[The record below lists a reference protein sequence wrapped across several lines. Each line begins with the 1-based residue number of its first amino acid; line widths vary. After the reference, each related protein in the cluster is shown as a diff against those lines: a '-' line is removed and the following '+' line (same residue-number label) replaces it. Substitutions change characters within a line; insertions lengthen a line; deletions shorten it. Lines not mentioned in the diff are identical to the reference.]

1 MPTEIALSVP
11 ITLITTALLAMLN
24 LGISIY
30 VGMRRGKTKV
40 SLGDGGNEVMMQ
52 ATRMHGNFAEYVP
65 IPLIMMLAIEVS
77 SGPAWLLHV
86 IGDTLLL
93 GRLLHA
99 YGLHSAAGQTMG
111 RGFGM
116 LLTYISYLF
125 AIGGCFY
132 LAFR

>member
-1 MPTEIALSVP
+1 MPAEMSMSVP
-11 ITLITTALLAMLN
+11 ITLITTALLAVLN

-30 VGMRRGKTKV
+30 VGMRRGKNKV
-40 SLGDGGNEVMMQ
+40 SLGDGGNESMLQ

-77 SGPAWLLHV
+77 SGPAWLLYV
-86 IGDTLLL
+86 IGGSLFI

-99 YGLHSAAGQTMG
+99 YGLHSAAGQSMG
-111 RGFGM
+111 RGFGI

-132 LAFR
+132 LALR

>member
-1 MPTEIALSVP
+1 MTTQIAISVP
-11 ITLITTALLAMLN
+11 ITLITAALLALLN

-30 VGMRRGKTKV
+30 VARRRGKTKV
-40 SLGDGGNEVMMQ
+40 SLGDGGDEAMLQ

-65 IPLIMMLAIEVS
+65 IPLIMMLAIEIS

-86 IGDTLLL
+86 IGDTLLI

-99 YGLHSAAGQTMG
+99 YGLHKEAGQSMG
-111 RGFGM
+111 RGFGT

-125 AIGGCFY
+125 GIGGCLY
-132 LAFR
+132 LAFS